1 MRRPS
6 NQGFA
11 LPIILCAVGIL
22 AAALVVAGAFLD
34 ASLESEAISSQGF
47 TARQLALSGI
57 VFGSAVKTERMT
69 FTLTRLIEGE
79 GKFTVTRRSD
89 SGLVNLNALLKK
101 KDAARLI
108 KLLQV
113 WGANPILATQ
123 AVDSLLRRS
132 WLQAGEIGGTNSAN
146 FIPFESFAQLQ
157 GAPEFAAAV
166 EKKPDWRNRVTLWG
180 SGGIDL
186 NYAGEDAL
194 IALGGFSAEQAAQL
208 VQARSGPDGIP
219 ETEDDA
225 KLDSADQ
232 VAKQFGLD
240 EDSGKNLATYF
251 GGESKIVRLEASAK
265 AGRVQRQVMVI
276 MEHGGENGWK
286 PIVWNEE

>member
-47 TARQLALSGI
+47 TARQLALSGV
-57 VFGSAVKTERMT
+57 VFGSVVKTERMT

-89 SGLVNLNALLKK
+89 SGLVNVNALLIK
-101 KDAARLI
+101 KDAARLT

-157 GAPEFAAAV
+157 GVPEFAAAV
-166 EKKPDWRNRVTLWG
+166 EKRPDWRSRVTLWG
-180 SGGIDL
+180 KGGIDL

-194 IALGGFSAEQAAQL
+194 IALGGFSPEQAAQL

-225 KLDSADQ
+225 KLASADQ

-240 EDSGKNLATYF
+240 EDSGKNLAIYF
-251 GGESKIVRLEASAK
+251 GGESKIVRLVASAK

-276 MEHGGENGWK
+276 MEQGGENGWK